1 MHFQARRKVKMAE
14 SGNPAVEIMELGDR
28 QSNANDL
35 KQNTI
40 SSRSVSDV
48 KVMNLIEIVDLNVRG
63 ERPNEPNQ
71 AKIESFLFEK

>member
-1 MHFQARRKVKMAE
+1 MAE